1 MDFLYHNVPE
11 LKQALQENFLSS
23 PGTAPLFPEYAGGRA
38 PLPSGEEDVAERF
51 AGNALLSVN
60 GVLTLI
66 CFFIPFLFYRPHAG
80 NRYAVLIAEMVVPV
94 SLYFVLGTQMFY
106 FKLSNEFLI
115 IKNHF
120 FPWYARGYKLDTIK
134 DIVFESP
141 YKRSNALR
149 VTTKDFASKTFSAGS
164 LRKDTWKDLGKRLEE
179 DGIPV
184 KNEL

>member
-1 MDFLYHNVPE
+1 MAPWPDHHGRG
-11 LKQALQENFLSS
+11 S
-23 PGTAPLFPEYAGGRA
+23 PAICPAEKYTGGSE
-38 PLPSGEEDVAERF
+38 PLPSGEEDVAEKF

-60 GVLTLI
+60 GILALI

-80 NRYAVLIAEMVVPV
+80 DRYAVLIAEMVVPV

-120 FPWYARGYKLDTIK
+120 FPWYTRGYRLDAIK

-149 VTTKDFASKTFSAGS
+149 VTTKDFASKAFSAGS
-164 LRKDTWKDLGKRLEE
+164 LRKDTWKDLEKRLESA
-179 DGIPV
+179 GVPV